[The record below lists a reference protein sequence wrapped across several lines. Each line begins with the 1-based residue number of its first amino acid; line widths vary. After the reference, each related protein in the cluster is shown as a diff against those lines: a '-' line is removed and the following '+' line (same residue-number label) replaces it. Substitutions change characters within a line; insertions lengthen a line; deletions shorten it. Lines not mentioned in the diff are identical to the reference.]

1 MQFLFG
7 VIDDATATASA
18 EEMSTIRALNERMR
32 AGGHRVFAGGLAAP
46 DTASTVDNR
55 DGRALIT
62 SGAMATGPA
71 PSRAAATDTGTTGAS
86 TAGASTAGAST
97 AGASTAGAS
106 TAGASTAG
114 APGPGTAYL
123 SGLWIVDVPD
133 ETAALTLATEASR
146 ACNRRVE
153 VRAFLE

>member
-86 TAGASTAGAST
+86 TAGASTAGA
-97 AGASTAGAS
+97 
-106 TAGASTAG
+106 
-114 APGPGTAYL
+114 PGPGTAYL

>member
-1 MQFLFG
+1 MPPLEVRMQFLFG

-18 EEMSTIRALNERMR
+18 EEMSAIRALNDQMR

-46 DTASTVDNR
+46 DMASTVDNR

-62 SGAMATGPA
+62 PGALATGPA
-71 PSRAAATDTGTTGAS
+71 PSRAAATDAEA
-86 TAGASTAGAST
+86 AGASAAGA
-97 AGASTAGAS
+97 AQGGAAQG
-106 TAGASTAG
+106 G

-133 ETAALTLATEASR
+133 ETAALTLAAEASR

>member
-1 MQFLFG
+1 MPPQEARMQFLFG

-97 AGASTAGAS
+97 AGASTAGA
-106 TAGASTAG
+106 
-114 APGPGTAYL
+114 PGPGTAYL

>member
-97 AGASTAGAS
+97 AGASTAGA
-106 TAGASTAG
+106 
-114 APGPGTAYL
+114 PGPGTAYL

>member
-1 MQFLFG
+1 MALTGDGSDMPPLEVRMQFLFG

-18 EEMSTIRALNERMR
+18 EEMSAIRALNDQMR

-46 DTASTVDNR
+46 DMASTVDNR

-62 SGAMATGPA
+62 PGALATGPA
-71 PSRAAATDTGTTGAS
+71 PSRAAATDAEA
-86 TAGASTAGAST
+86 AGASAAGA
-97 AGASTAGAS
+97 AQG
-106 TAGASTAG
+106 G

-133 ETAALTLATEASR
+133 ETAALTLAAEASR